1 MKQFF
6 LNNRSIL
13 FPDHFLFMILI
24 MISYK
29 IVFRKILSCTVFKYK
44 IGKFI
49 NPHAMIIPIKSGMKM
64 ID

>member
-6 LNNRSIL
+6 LIIDQFYFRII
-13 FPDHFLFMILI
+13 FPCMMLKMIN
-24 MISYK
+24 YK

-49 NPHAMIIPIKSGMKM
+49 NPDAMIIPIKSGIKM